1 MSVMRSHAPT
11 LVRIEALYRARG
23 RDYFRFALARTGS
36 RELAQDAVQEG
47 FARAIKARR
56 GFRGTGSLDA
66 WVARCVINA
75 AHDLI
80 EQQRRPTEPGGDSD
94 YADDGLVPDRVVR
107 AAIRALPPRQREVLF
122 LRFYLDFDYASIADV
137 LDIEVGTVSATL
149 HAARAALAQALKEV
163 PT

>member
-11 LVRIEALYRARG
+11 LAGIEALYRDRG
-23 RDYFRFALARTGS
+23 RDFFRFALARTGS
-36 RELAQDAVQEG
+36 PELAQDAVQEG
-47 FARAIKARR
+47 FAGAIKSHR
-56 GFRGTGSLDA
+56 GFRGTGSLEA

-75 AHDLI
+75 AHDLV
-80 EQQRRPTEPGGDSD
+80 EQQGRPTGPGGDSD
-94 YADDGLVPDRVVR
+94 WADGPVPDRTVR
-107 AAIRALPPRQREVLF
+107 AAIRGLPPRQREVLF
-122 LRFYLDFDYASIADV
+122 LRFYLDFAYSSIADV

>member
-1 MSVMRSHAPT
+1 MRSHAPT
-11 LVRIEALYRARG
+11 LLGIEAIYRDRG
-23 RDYFRFALARTGS
+23 RDFFRFALARTGS

-56 GFRGTGSLDA
+56 GFHGTGSLDA

-75 AHDLI
+75 AHDLV

-94 YADDGLVPDRVVR
+94 YTDGPVRDGTVR
-107 AAIRALPPRQREVLF
+107 AAIRVLPPRQREALF

-149 HAARAALAQALKEV
+149 HAARTSLAQALKEV

>member
-1 MSVMRSHAPT
+1 VMRTQGPT
-11 LVRIEALYRARG
+11 LAGIEALYRNRG
-23 RDYFRFALARTGS
+23 GDFFRFALARTGS

-56 GFRGTGSLDA
+56 RFRGTGSLDA

-75 AHDLI
+75 AHDAVM
-80 EQQRRPTEPGGDSD
+80 QQRQPTELKGEPECANDP
-94 YADDGLVPDRVVR
+94 VPHGRVRTAVS
-107 AAIRALPPRQREVLF
+107 ALPPRQREVLF
-122 LRFYLDFDYASIADV
+122 LRFYLDLDYASIADV

-163 PT
+163 AT